1 MKITVDQHALVD
13 AVNWVS
19 RSLPVRPIKPELLG
33 IHIDATGSTI
43 TLSASD
49 HETSSKAVINADIF
63 EKGEVLVPGK
73 LLAEIT
79 RSLPNKPISLTL
91 EGSRVNVTSG
101 SAKFALPTLSLSEYP
116 TLPELPAGTGMVDGD
131 LFAQAVSQVA
141 IAASRDESLLNLT
154 GVHVEINGDAITL
167 AATDRYRLA
176 VRELNWTPETPGT
189 ATTAL
194 LRARTFAE
202 AAKSLA
208 GAKTISLSF
217 APSTSSDRITGFAA
231 DGKSMTSRL
240 LDGAFPSFAHIMPTE
255 SLTTAV
261 IEVEPFLESV
271 KRVALVTDKTVP
283 LRLEFADNGV
293 TIEAGVGQEASAS
306 ERVDLLL
313 KGDPITIGFN
323 PQYLAEGLQALGTPF
338 VHISFTQSSKPAV
351 LTGRMEPNG
360 NSNDNY
366 RYLLMPMRYA

>member
-1 MKITVDQHALVD
+1 MKLTVDQHALVD
-13 AVNWVS
+13 GVNWVS

-33 IHIDATGSTI
+33 IHIDATGSSLI
-43 TLSASD
+43 FSASD
-49 HETSSKAVINADIF
+49 HETSSKSVVSADIF

-73 LLAEIT
+73 LLAEIA
-79 RSLPNKPISLTL
+79 RSLPNKLITITL
-91 EGSRVNVTSG
+91 DGARVLVTSG
-101 SAKFALPTLSLSEYP
+101 AAKFTLPTLSLSEYP
-116 TLPELPAGTGMVDGD
+116 PLPELPTTSGSIDGD
-131 LFAQAVSQVA
+131 SFAQAVSQVA

-154 GVHVEINGDAITL
+154 GVHVEIDNEKITL

-176 VRELNWTPETPGT
+176 VRELTWNPETPGT

-208 GAKTISLSF
+208 GAKNISLSF
-217 APSTSSDRITGFAA
+217 TPATNTDRITGFSA

-240 LDGAFPSFAHIMPTE
+240 LDGSFPSFTHIMPTE
-255 SLTTAV
+255 TLTSAV

-283 LRLEFADNGV
+283 LRLEFKDGGV
-293 TIEAGVGQEASAS
+293 TIEAGAGQEAQAS
-306 ERVDLLL
+306 ETTDILL

-338 VHISFTQSSKPAV
+338 VHMSFTLSSKPAV
-351 LTGRMEPNG
+351 LTGRMDPNG
-360 NSNDNY
+360 ASNDNY